1 MKKIIALLLFF
12 YLLTGCSS
20 APQKASME
28 RDTTGFRVMEEE
40 STESVDASRRVASLQ
55 PADEQETPYEKTEV
69 GINPSQNA
77 EEYSTQAD
85 KYVKLTYYHK
95 NKELIAPYFLFET
108 GDAERVNKEIEELTL
123 SLGDKFSEETPIHTT
138 YTSLSYSGVLST
150 LIQMN
155 MNGEIDF
162 VVYNFDMES
171 GEQLGIDDVLAVAGL
186 DWQDAKGIFYRDR
199 AAFWKGV
206 EKIRKQ
212 GQSTL
217 DSYLNRE
224 MDKINNLYNNGKLS
238 IILDEDGLINFV
250 VYLQDEHLDY
260 YWQLYCIS
268 KNRTERLQRNAYSRE
283 FPMVVIKSPTEE
295 ELSNINIIKKI
306 MVDEKQESEKSSFLL
321 LPLWENLNVSWKQ
334 WDIKRNGQEEETIWQ
349 QKNLYVG
356 EAIYIEIDE
365 NGLKEDNFVQIQL
378 GDQKATFVPKEHL
391 EIDSESEG
399 ILYLPFAEK

>member
-40 STESVDASRRVASLQ
+40 SAESVDASRRVASLQ

-108 GDAERVNKEIEELTL
+108 EDAKRVNKEIEELIL
-123 SLGDKFSEETPIHTT
+123 SLGDKFSEKTPIHTT

-150 LIQMN
+150 LIQMD

-162 VVYNFDMES
+162 VVYNFDMENGKELS
-171 GEQLGIDDVLAVAGL
+171 IDDVLSIAGL
-186 DWQDAKGIFYRDR
+186 DWREAEDIFYRDR
-199 AAFWKGV
+199 VAFWKGV

-212 GQSTL
+212 KSTL

-224 MDKINNLYNNGKLS
+224 MEQISDLYNNGKLS

-321 LPLWENLNVSWKQ
+321 LPLWENLNVSWKR
-334 WDIKRNGQEEETIWQ
+334 WDIKRNEQEEEIIWQ
-349 QKNLYVG
+349 QKNLYAG

-365 NGLKEDNFVQIQL
+365 NALKEDNFVHIQL
-378 GDQKATFVPKEHL
+378 GDQKVTFVPKEHL

-399 ILYLPFAEK
+399 ILYLPFIEK